1 MIEGNFF
8 ATMFYADVEGHPKD
22 PPLARALEELEF
34 FTQPGS
40 LRILGV
46 YPANAFRSTF
56 REEKD

>member
-1 MIEGNFF
+1 
-8 ATMFYADVEGHPKD
+8 MFYADVEGHPKD

-46 YPANAFRSTF
+46 YPANPFRSTF
-56 REEKD
+56 KEEKV